1 MFHFY
6 SILNYLKKG
15 HLELLKID
23 LNNIDETPIC
33 SNFPLSK
40 GDLLRYLSKH
50 VIFENCIF
58 TKFAT
63 IKSIKAIDNLD
74 SEYLKEFKIVLDP
87 VLKQCEVSIENIFS
101 CQFNF

>member
-1 MFHFY
+1 M
-6 SILNYLKKG
+6 LN
-15 HLELLKID
+15 ID

-50 VIFENCIF
+50 VIFENCVY
-58 TKFAT
+58 TSFAT

-74 SEYLKEFKIVLDP
+74 LEYLKEFKIVLDP
-87 VLKQCEVSIENIFS
+87 VLKHCEISLGNDFNY
-101 CQFNF
+101 QFNF

>member
-1 MFHFY
+1 M
-6 SILNYLKKG
+6 
-15 HLELLKID
+15 ELLNID

-50 VIFENCIF
+50 VIFENCVYTTF
-58 TKFAT
+58 ASFAT
-63 IKSIKAIDNLD
+63 IKSVKNIDNPSSD
-74 SEYLKEFKIVLDP
+74 FLKEFKIVLDP
-87 VLKQCEVSIENIFS
+87 VLKQCEVSLGNDFN

>member
-1 MFHFY
+1 M
-6 SILNYLKKG
+6 LN
-15 HLELLKID
+15 ID

-50 VIFENCIF
+50 VIFENCVYTTF
-58 TKFAT
+58 TT

-74 SEYLKEFKIVLDP
+74 LEYLKEFKIVLDP
-87 VLKQCEVSIENIFS
+87 VLKHCEVSLGNDFNY
-101 CQFNF
+101 QFNF

>member
-1 MFHFY
+1 M
-6 SILNYLKKG
+6 LN
-15 HLELLKID
+15 ID
-23 LNNIDETPIC
+23 LNNVDETPIC

-50 VIFENCIF
+50 AIFENCVYTSF
-58 TKFAT
+58 ASFAT

>member
-1 MFHFY
+1 M
-6 SILNYLKKG
+6 LN
-15 HLELLKID
+15 ID

-50 VIFENCIF
+50 VIFENCVYTTF
-58 TKFAT
+58 TT

-74 SEYLKEFKIVLDP
+74 LEYLKEFKIVLDP
-87 VLKQCEVSIENIFS
+87 VLKHYEVSLGNDFNYQFS
-101 CQFNF
+101 F